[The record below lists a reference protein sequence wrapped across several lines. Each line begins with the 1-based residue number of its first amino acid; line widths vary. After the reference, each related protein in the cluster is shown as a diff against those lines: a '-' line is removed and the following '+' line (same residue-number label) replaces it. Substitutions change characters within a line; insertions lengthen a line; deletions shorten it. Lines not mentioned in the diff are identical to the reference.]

1 MKGFFK
7 WILRVLTISL
17 VVILAVVMIPY
28 VKPLIANL
36 LNKTNYSQ
44 VAEILS
50 HEMMETGKLTAV
62 EYCDQGEM
70 TSKTD
75 ALIIGTVQSV
85 SVPYRYDIAL
95 GLDLSRVEVET
106 EPDSLIIYLPSIE
119 LISDKLTV
127 TGEAK
132 VNDFLFPLTNKRY
145 QDMLDAYALS
155 CREAYMNNQT
165 LLDEAWT
172 SAAKTLKELFSK
184 WIEESNN
191 LNIRFEKLEQ
201 MEFTEKEE

>member
-127 TGEAK
+127 TGDAK

>member
-1 MKGFFK
+1 MKGFVK
-7 WILRVLTISL
+7 WILRVLAISL
-17 VVILAVVMIPY
+17 AVILAVVMIPY
-28 VKPLIANL
+28 IKPLIANL
-36 LNKTNYSQ
+36 LNKTNYSE

-50 HEMMETGKLTAV
+50 HEMTETGKLTAV

-85 SVPYRYDIAL
+85 TVPYRYDIAL

-106 EPDSLIIYLPSIE
+106 ESDSLIIYLPPIE

-127 TGEAK
+127 TGDAK
-132 VNDFLFPLTNKRY
+132 INDFLFPLTNQRY
-145 QDMLDAYALS
+145 QDMLDAHALS
-155 CREAYMNNQT
+155 CRETYMNNQP

-184 WIEESNN
+184 WIEGSDS

-201 MEFTEKEE
+201 MKLSEKEK